1 MGDKNNDRLSLI
13 NSSFVNL
20 IINMYQHSLITVF
33 DLFLNK
39 TLIFTDFNYAAT
51 ENCDGLK
58 AVRDQKKCFT

>member
-1 MGDKNNDRLSLI
+1 
-13 NSSFVNL
+13 
-20 IINMYQHSLITVF
+20 MYQHSLITVF

-58 AVRDQKKCFT
+58 AVRDQKKCFTWLFINFTVNKKREAQRLIV